1 MTDPITDRAAWLEE
15 RRSGIGG
22 SDIAAIAG
30 LSPYKT
36 PMAVFLD
43 KHGGAT
49 ADADN
54 ETQAMYWGTVLEE
67 IVAQEYKSR
76 TGRRIQRVNQ
86 ILRHPRYEWA
96 IAHIDRAIIN
106 YDIAGRVFW
115 RNGRLT
121 TDRLLECKTANG
133 FMAQF
138 WGDTGTDQ
146 VPDHYLLQCQWYMG
160 VTSAEYCDLSVLIG
174 GQNYMIFS
182 LLRDNDLI
190 THLLTI
196 GERFW
201 RNTKQGLP
209 PDPATSAE
217 ANRIWPQSQAGKTA
231 IVDASIAEA
240 CAELGH
246 IAAQRKQLEAQEDAL
261 QTQVKKAFG
270 DAEVITNMGR
280 KLATW
285 KTQTSERV
293 DVASLR
299 LEQPLIAEQF
309 TVHTTSR
316 VLRLIKPKS
325 GE

>member
-22 SDIAAIAG
+22 SDIAAIAR
-30 LSPYKT
+30 LSPYRT
-36 PMAVFLD
+36 PLDVFLD
-43 KHGGAT
+43 KHGGT
-49 ADADN
+49 ADSDN
-54 ETQAMYWGTVLEE
+54 ETPAMYWGTVLED

-86 ILRHPRYEWA
+86 ILRHPRYDWA

-106 YDIAGRVFW
+106 SDIARRVFW

-133 FMAQF
+133 FRAAD
-138 WGDTGTDQ
+138 WGELDSDQ

-160 VTSAEYCDLSVLIG
+160 ITGADYCDIAVLIG
-174 GQNYMIFS
+174 GQDYRMYS
-182 LLRDNDLI
+182 LVRDNDVI
-190 THLLTI
+190 ANLLTI

-201 RNTKQGLP
+201 RNTKQGLQ

-217 ANRIWPQSQAGKTA
+217 ANRVWPQSQAGQA
-231 IVDASIAEA
+231 VIVDASIAEA
-240 CAELGH
+240 CAELAH

-270 DAEVITNMGR
+270 EAETITHMGR

-293 DVASLR
+293 DVARLR
-299 LEQPLIAEQF
+299 IEQPLIAEQF
-309 TVHTTSR
+309 STTTTSR
-316 VLRLIKPKS
+316 VLRLVKPKS